1 MSQRS
6 VKWLIHLF
14 QFAPLKSGMTTSIW
28 RQEGTHGTKTR
39 TRARICLR
47 DGSCGS
53 GDHPSDHDA
62 QFGRAELV
70 TDVPSSTFAFVL
82 RRSTSLLPPTL
93 DTLLSPYR
101 HRRAAVSLIR
111 ARYHHGGPIMKK
123 LGVLGIIAG
132 AAFLM
137 AVPLSI
143 EWSQKTAAP
152 TLTLSQAEAQTAG
165 MQRRETRRSARRAG
179 RETRR
184 AVRRGA
190 SPQ

>member
-70 TDVPSSTFAFVL
+70 TDLPSSTFAFVL
-82 RRSTSLLPPTL
+82 RRSTSFLPPDL
-93 DTLLSPYR
+93 D
-101 HRRAAVSLIR
+101 
-111 ARYHHGGPIMKK
+111 
-123 LGVLGIIAG
+123 
-132 AAFLM
+132 
-137 AVPLSI
+137 
-143 EWSQKTAAP
+143 
-152 TLTLSQAEAQTAG
+152 
-165 MQRRETRRSARRAG
+165 ARRACCCHQRWLRSLAPISG
-179 RETRR
+179 LHHGTLLPHTSARWE
-184 AVRRGA
+184 
-190 SPQ
+190 